1 MVYNNDKISKHIIC
15 YDQSSSQFNRWEF
28 KSDDSNTF
36 WTGKWNK
43 ADKSM
48 TWNYVDFLNYGISG
62 KIIESFNSDGM
73 IRTRTVMEDKTG
85 KSLLKINSTKEKI

>member
-1 MVYNNDKISKHIIC
+1 
-15 YDQSSSQFNRWEF
+15 
-28 KSDDSNTF
+28 
-36 WTGKWNK
+36 
-43 ADKSM
+43 M